1 MNPGDRIS
9 TIKGIG
15 AKTESHLARIGI
27 YTVGDMAEHYPRE
40 YHAYDTPVSIENTEY
55 DNRRQ
60 SGYRV
65 IFSETPKLLKRGRTP
80 IVSVML
86 HAGNT
91 SVQVVWYHSPYV
103 RQQLKPGCT
112 VILYGKITSKGSR
125 RMLDHP
131 DIYTEDQYALLQK
144 SLQPVYGLTEGLTQN
159 FFMKTMH
166 SILDSGLLLPDPLP
180 ADIRRQYQ
188 LSEYNYA
195 LRQIHFPENEEACRM
210 ARKRLVFDEFLVFA
224 LSVKQLKK
232 ENHQIEN
239 HYQIQESAAVSQ
251 LIASLPYHL
260 TKA

>member
-86 HAGNT
+86 HAGNA

-112 VILYGKITSKGSR
+112 VIL
-125 RMLDHP
+125 
-131 DIYTEDQYALLQK
+131 
-144 SLQPVYGLTEGLTQN
+144 
-159 FFMKTMH
+159 
-166 SILDSGLLLPDPLP
+166 
-180 ADIRRQYQ
+180 
-188 LSEYNYA
+188 
-195 LRQIHFPENEEACRM
+195 
-210 ARKRLVFDEFLVFA
+210 
-224 LSVKQLKK
+224 
-232 ENHQIEN
+232 
-239 HYQIQESAAVSQ
+239 
-251 LIASLPYHL
+251 
-260 TKA
+260 

>member
-86 HAGNT
+86 HAGNA

-125 RMLDHP
+125 RILDHP

-166 SILDSGLLLPDPLP
+166 SIWT
-180 ADIRRQYQ
+180 
-188 LSEYNYA
+188 
-195 LRQIHFPENEEACRM
+195 
-210 ARKRLVFDEFLVFA
+210 
-224 LSVKQLKK
+224 
-232 ENHQIEN
+232 
-239 HYQIQESAAVSQ
+239 AV
-251 LIASLPYHL
+251 
-260 TKA
+260 

>member
-86 HAGNT
+86 HAGNA
-91 SVQVVWYHSPYV
+91 SVQAVWYHSPYV

-180 ADIRRQYQ
+180 ADIRRHYQ
-188 LSEYNYA
+188 L
-195 LRQIHFPENEEACRM
+195 
-210 ARKRLVFDEFLVFA
+210 
-224 LSVKQLKK
+224 
-232 ENHQIEN
+232 
-239 HYQIQESAAVSQ
+239 
-251 LIASLPYHL
+251 
-260 TKA
+260 